1 MQVPE
6 KPPFAGNLTTNLDH
20 GHAQAESSWREQQE
34 LLSTAVEV
42 GGCCVE
48 DWHGMTSQ
56 VMTSLKVQSQSQSPI
71 LWNAQ
76 RTLYSV
82 LEIGM

>member
-1 MQVPE
+1 
-6 KPPFAGNLTTNLDH
+6 
-20 GHAQAESSWREQQE
+20 
-34 LLSTAVEV
+34 VEV